1 MAVNKINVPTHK
13 TLRLTGLTES
23 IEKHMSFSGTDNVSQ
38 WIRDAIE
45 FRLAYDTQGT
55 GVLPSEL
62 SSNHPLDNSVPIASL
77 LSEFND
83 FKGVSLTDHEMII
96 RLLLQL
102 RSILVDGV
110 GKVICENPNLNPQ
123 GLNLMDITKMGIE
136 KSKEFVAKM
145 RSEER

>member
-1 MAVNKINVPTHK
+1 MAANKINVPTHK

-23 IEKHMSFSGTDNVSQ
+23 IERHMSLCGTDNVSK

-62 SSNHPLDNSVPIASL
+62 SSNHPLDNSVPITSL
-77 LSEFND
+77 LSDFND
-83 FKGVSLTDHEMII
+83 FKGVSLTDHEMMI

-110 GKVICENPNLNPQ
+110 GKVIYENPNLNPHN
-123 GLNLMDITKMGIE
+123 LNLMDLAKESVE
-136 KSKEFVAKM
+136 KSKVFVAKL
-145 RSEER
+145 RNEDS